1 MSYSVL
7 LFAYIDM
14 GTGSML
20 LQASLASLFAIIVF
34 SRQLK
39 NRCMGYFKGSH
50 KGVSRHDKKA

>member
-1 MSYSVL
+1 MCHSFL
-7 LFAYIDM
+7 PFAYIDM

-39 NRCMGYFKGSH
+39 SRCMHFFRRSH
-50 KGVSRHDKKA
+50 KGVSQYDKQD